1 MSNEKVARRALK
13 EAGFRFTHSLGQ
25 NFLLNDGVIGK
36 IVRASEVGPDDNVLE
51 IGAGCGILTAALME
65 RGARV
70 LALEL
75 DTSLAPILDRVAP
88 GARVV
93 FGDALKVDLPA
104 LCREAFGE
112 NAALKVVSN
121 LPYYI
126 TADLVAMLCRV
137 PLDIGS
143 ILVMVQKEAALR
155 MTAQPGEKEYGLLTA
170 TIAWYGRADILFD
183 VPPGAFTPSPHVMSV
198 LLRIVRHP
206 SPPFAV
212 ADEGMMHKV
221 LSAAFAM
228 RRKTLVN
235 NLCAAFPI
243 NREEAGQLLADCGLD
258 PKVRGEA
265 LSLGE
270 MARIANALRERRTL

>member
-1 MSNEKVARRALK
+1 MSNEKIARKALK
-13 EAGFRFTHSLGQ
+13 EAGFRFTRSLGQ
-25 NFLLNDGVIGK
+25 NFLLNDGIIGK
-36 IVRASEVGPDDNVLE
+36 IVRASEVVPDDNVLE
-51 IGAGCGILTAALME
+51 IGAGCGILTAALLE

-75 DTSLAPILDRVAP
+75 DTSLAPVLEKVAP

-93 FGDALKVDLPA
+93 FGDALKADLPA
-104 LCREAFGE
+104 LCREAFGDG
-112 NAALKVVSN
+112 AALKVVSN

-126 TADLVAMLCRV
+126 TADLIAMLCRA
-137 PLDIGS
+137 PLDIGR

-155 MTAQPGEKEYGLLTA
+155 MTAQPGEKEYGLLA
-170 TIAWYGRADILFD
+170 ADIAWYGRADILFY
-183 VPPGAFTPSPHVMSV
+183 VPAEAFTPSPHVVSA

-206 SPPFAV
+206 SPPFDV
-212 ADEGMMHKV
+212 ADGEMMRRV
-221 LSAAFAM
+221 LAAAFAM

-243 NREEAGQLLADCGLD
+243 SREEAGHVLAGCGLD
-258 PKVRGEA
+258 PQVRGEA

-270 MARIANALRERRTL
+270 MARIANALWERQAH